1 MVATNVI
8 ISRNNLSKSND
19 VNDVMSM
26 ISCVSPA
33 GYWLAV
39 NDARLIGDSSWK
51 YSDFVLFDDVGRSEV
66 ENILIL
72 LMITFI
78 L

>member
-39 NDARLIGDSSWK
+39 NDVRLIGDSSRK
-51 YSDFVLFDDVGRSEV
+51 YSDFVD
-66 ENILIL
+66 IAI
-72 LMITFI
+72 
-78 L
+78 